1 MMAWHEQL
9 EHVFQWSAAHLPDME
24 EVAAHLSIGAG
35 VSLLICLLLARR
47 WRQLAS
53 GQEATAFDRRLSER
67 FRERRT
73 PGLTR
78 LARVLAA
85 LGSPPLMVSLALVG
99 TIAGVFFRPIR
110 GAAWTLPIAIV
121 GAALLIQALKMEF
134 HRPRPAL
141 FQPLLQE
148 TGYSFPSGHSLIAV
162 VVYGLLGFFVM
173 HFFDLDAWDLAV
185 GGFVAG
191 LVFLIGMARVY
202 VGVHYASDVFT
213 GWTAGLPWLVACL
226 WLGKALSH
234 GWHQA
239 GEPFLRLGLDV
250 MKGTSGCG

>member
-1 MMAWHEQL
+1 MMAWHEQI

-24 EVAAHLSIGAG
+24 ETAAHLCIGTG
-35 VSLLICLLLARR
+35 ISLLICLLLARR

-53 GQEATAFDRRLSER
+53 GQEETRFDRRLSR
-67 FRERRT
+67 RLRERRT

-78 LARVLAA
+78 LARVLAV
-85 LGSPPLMVSLALVG
+85 LGSPPLIVSLALAG
-99 TIAGVFFRPIR
+99 TIAGVFFRHIR

-141 FQPLLQE
+141 FQPLLHE

-162 VVYGLLGFFVM
+162 VVYGLLGFFAM
-173 HFFDLDAWDLAV
+173 RFFDLDAWDLAV
-185 GGFVAG
+185 GVVVIG

-202 VGVHYASDVFT
+202 VGVHYPSDVFT
-213 GWTAGLPWLVACL
+213 GWAAGLPWLAACL
-226 WLGKALSH
+226 WLGAALAH
-234 GWHQA
+234 GWHQSS
-239 GEPFLRLGLDV
+239 EPSLRFGLDA
-250 MKGTSGCG
+250 MKRIR